1 MPPRR
6 EFVRPYATE
15 LIRRLEQPRRF
26 IQVVTGARQVGKT
39 TMVEQVARR
48 LDLPYHYASADEP
61 TLRGPDWIALQWEIA
76 RFRADDSDSGA
87 LIILDE
93 VQKAPH
99 WAESV
104 KRLWDEDTRTG
115 RELKVVLLG
124 SAPLLVG
131 RGLTESLAGRFES
144 LCTPHWSFSEMQE
157 AFGFNLDQ
165 YVFYGAYPGAA
176 SLIDEPPRWASYI
189 RDSLIEP
196 TISRDVLLLTRVDKP
211 ALLRRLFELGAAYSG
226 QILSYNKMLGQL
238 QDSGN
243 TTTLAHY
250 LDLLTAAGM
259 LTGLQKYSSGTVR
272 RRASSPKLQVLNTA
286 LMTAMAGLTLEDA
299 KADREFW
306 GRLVESAVGTHLV
319 NASSGMEYLP
329 SYGQALTYSSS
340 DSSRGVYY
348 WRNRNREVDFVIRTG
363 RTLTAIEVKSGRSPD
378 TFPGLTA
385 FDKEFGPDRSLLVG
399 EDGIPLQEF
408 LSRPAGYWT
417 S

>member
-1 MPPRR
+1 
-6 EFVRPYATE
+6 
-15 LIRRLEQPRRF
+15 
-26 IQVVTGARQVGKT
+26 
-39 TMVEQVARR
+39 
-48 LDLPYHYASADEP
+48 
-61 TLRGPDWIALQWEIA
+61 
-76 RFRADDSDSGA
+76 
-87 LIILDE
+87 
-93 VQKAPH
+93 
-99 WAESV
+99 
-104 KRLWDEDTRTG
+104 
-115 RELKVVLLG
+115 
-124 SAPLLVG
+124 
-131 RGLTESLAGRFES
+131 
-144 LCTPHWSFSEMQE
+144 MQE

-165 YVFYGAYPGAA
+165 YIFYGAYPGAA
-176 SLIDEPPRWASYI
+176 SLIGEPSRWASYI

-259 LTGLQKYSSGTVR
+259 LTGLQKYSAGTVR

-340 DSSRGVYY
+340 DSSPGVYY
-348 WRNRNREVDFVIRTG
+348 WRDRNREVDFVLRTG
-363 RTLTAIEVKSGRSPD
+363 RTLTAIEVKSGRSPN
-378 TFPGLTA
+378 TFPGLAA
-385 FDKEFGPDRSLLVG
+385 FAKEFGPDRSLLVG

-408 LSRPAGYWT
+408 LSRSAGYWT
-417 S
+417 N